1 MESSSEGIEARGL
14 PESTQVLRISQGK
27 TDWLHAYAL
36 YISLSLLQKF
46 LVAEEERAA
55 APRPKIDI
63 QSLSTRA
70 YLDHT
75 VVPILL
81 DAMAT
86 VAKER

>member
-1 MESSSEGIEARGL
+1 MLLSSGF
-14 PESTQVLRISQGK
+14 
-27 TDWLHAYAL
+27 
-36 YISLSLLQKF
+36 LQKF
-46 LVAEEERAA
+46 LAMEAERAA
-55 APRPKIDI
+55 APRPKVDI